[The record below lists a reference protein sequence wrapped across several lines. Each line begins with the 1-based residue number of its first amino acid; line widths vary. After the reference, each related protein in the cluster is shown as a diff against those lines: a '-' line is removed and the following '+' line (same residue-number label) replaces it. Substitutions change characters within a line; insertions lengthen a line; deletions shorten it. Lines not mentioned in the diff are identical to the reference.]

1 MQLIAKPAKNQKGKA
16 AAAAASKKEKHNF
29 LDIKQQFHSSIII
42 ARNA

>member
-1 MQLIAKPAKNQKGKA
+1 MQLIAKPAKNQKGK

-29 LDIKQQFHSSIII
+29 LDIKQQFYSSIII